1 MYYSIRKTRL
11 SFFKM
16 TLEKKRINNLMKRL
30 LYTLSLFATLLCIL
44 PKAKAITLP
53 DPYDTY
59 YKKQK
64 PKVALDTIPLTDR
77 KGDFITDKSKNP
89 FDIDPNILE
98 QKVEY
103 DAKTGK
109 YIVFEKIGNEYY
121 RTPTYMTF
129 EEYLDYKSKEQE
141 REYFKN
147 LAGIQSNKK
156 NSASGKFDPMSKI
169 DIQKSLVDRLFGGTE
184 INVKPQG
191 GIDLTLGFFTYYR
204 SSGVFATGGR
214 TSPWNPLDPVDLK
227 PRLTVDGNVGSKLKL
242 NFNYDA
248 QSSFNFDQQIKLKY
262 DSEAFNED
270 DIVKKI
276 EAGNVSLPL
285 KGTLIQGAQSLMG
298 LKTDL
303 QFGHLRMTLL
313 ASQQLSKQN
322 NIKIEN
328 GAAIQDFEIKPDEYD
343 ENRHFFLSHYNRET
357 YEGSLVN
364 IPFVKSSY
372 RLAQIQVWISDDRP
386 DYQVG
391 QTNIAAIAD
400 LAEADV
406 SKYGN
411 DKLKTDY
418 PPITIGPMTN
428 KNFLGDDGHPLADNR
443 VNGIYK
449 ELIENDTS
457 SNLEYINTVL
467 STKFRM
473 EQATDFETFRGRLL
487 NASEYTYNAQLG
499 YISLNLRLRPDQR
512 LGVAY
517 KYYFTENCDSIYTV
531 GQLSG
536 QTLET
541 TSERGST
548 SSTTNQDSV
557 KSDKVVFVKLLKPSN
572 QKVTLPIWDLMM
584 KNVYNLRTNQLN
596 KEGFQF
602 DIYYKNDFGGG
613 EPLKF
618 IPELPYRPLLSI
630 FKLDTLNRFGDPQA
644 DGVFDYVPGITV
656 NERTGSIVFP
666 ILEPFGSSLSAILK
680 TPDLIE
686 KYAYQKLYD
695 TSVVIA
701 KQIFLDKNKFIM
713 KGRVKS
719 ATSGEINL
727 GPFVPRNGVK
737 VTAGGISLIEGVDYE
752 IDYSLG
758 KLRVLNP
765 AYLSQGT
772 PINVNYEDQSAFS
785 TLNKSMVGARF
796 DYDFSKKFTMG
807 ATYLRLWE
815 RPFTQKVNVGDDP
828 INNRIFGL
836 DMNYSDKV
844 PWVTNMLDKLP
855 FYSTKAESSFAFNA
869 EAAYLKPGH
878 NSAINSQEKDK
889 DEGGV
894 INIDDFEGALSGFTL
909 GGFNSNSWILSST
922 PPEFGESKLTND
934 LTYGANRAKLS
945 WYQIDQS
952 VNSGNTGL
960 DKSHPYS
967 RLVLQTELFNR
978 QVQTGINQLFTFDL
992 SYYPS
997 LRGPYNFDRLGGIAS
1012 YTNGTK
1018 IDTNNQIKLLEPK
1031 SRWGGIMRY
1040 FQNNDFQANNY
1051 QFIEFWVLNPFL
1063 DADGKPKPG
1072 TEEGELTFQ
1081 LGNVSED
1088 ILRDN
1093 LQFYENGMPAKNV
1106 QTSLRKTKWGNVPVK
1121 VPLVNGF
1128 VLDEIAQ
1135 QDVGFDGM
1143 DDNQERERYQEYLTE
1158 YNLPSLDID
1167 PAGDNFLFYNDKSLS
1182 GLDMVTR
1189 MRDFN
1194 GPQGNTPEQSDFDNN
1209 RFFRGSRNPDS
1220 EDLNNNKSL
1229 EQAEAYYEYKIKIK
1243 NDNGEIDIS
1252 NNPYFRQFKQ
1262 VNANEKWYRF
1272 VIPLDKPT
1280 STVGIEGFRSIQFM
1294 RMYFSKFE
1302 EQKTF
1307 RFAEFQLVRNQWR
1320 ASELG
1325 CKDGSKPE
1333 LSIDEVG
1340 IEENFTRQPI
1350 PYRLVRGIQQEIVNS
1365 SLGSNLQQD
1374 EKSIVLKFCN
1384 LQNGC
1389 EVAINK
1395 IANIKLNL
1403 YKKLQMFT
1411 HLESEKANEIKD
1423 GDVSVFV
1430 KLGKDLKTNYYEYVM
1445 PLKASAFSSNGNDIE
1460 NIWPDV
1466 NRIDALFSKFI
1477 DVKKEKLSK
1486 ANVPGTSTI
1495 IPDPDK
1501 EGAFFVIH
1509 GTPSLGDV
1517 KIIELGLRNTSK
1529 EIKNICGTAWFNEL
1543 RAVGLNEE
1551 GAYAA
1556 LAKAQLKMADFGDIN
1571 AAASYSSIGF
1581 GNLDQRLLE
1590 RSRNEIIQ
1598 FDASTS
1604 LALGKLL
1611 PKFLPINLPFFAQ
1624 YTSSIKKPQFDP
1636 YQEDISSEELAAIS
1650 PASEREDILS
1660 RGKEKTTITS
1670 YNVTNVRKEGGKGGK
1685 PWSLENL
1692 SGTYAFTE
1700 TKKSDPIIREDIVTE
1715 KKSTLDYGYAGKP
1728 KYIQPL
1734 KFIKPK
1740 ALKLLS
1746 EFNFNP
1752 LPTNFG
1758 FNTNLEKYEGYRIFR
1773 RPNQPEYRFDDR
1785 RFKWDRNY
1793 TLDWDFTKALR
1804 MNFKANVTSV
1814 VDEYRQVGIKDDS
1827 SIRDWVDESNKIVAS
1842 GSDGYEINKAKAD
1855 QYRIDN
1861 FKKFGR
1867 SKNYS
1872 HSFAV
1877 NYKLPISLLPLMDWV
1892 TSSAEYKST
1901 YTWTAGP
1908 LIFIDNKQQIVGNDT
1923 LQGNRPGNIIQNTQ
1937 VRSLNATFAFDKLYS
1952 KWAYLKKIENGG
1964 PKNKSKK
1971 ETSKDKDP
1979 KNNDPLSRDGRSKGD
1994 IEDDKGMADKD
2005 SKDKDSKDKKEKDKK
2020 DKTKSKDRAPSM
2032 VERIL
2037 IRPLLSVRS
2046 VKFNYKEEFG
2056 TLIPGFMPESSLLGL
2071 SEGFTSPGWQFASG
2085 LQPNLDKNSENNFL
2099 QKNKTWFNPSNA
2111 FNDQLTQSERQN
2123 INLKIALEPFKD
2135 FKIDVDFNK
2144 DYKNSH
2150 TEIFKNKEVNG
2161 SLNYMQLASL
2171 NMGSLETTYSSLNTL
2186 FDNPQDLIVQ
2196 FKANRKTV
2204 AEKLAGGLSPRHP
2217 DYPNFPKGYGPASY
2231 AVVVPSFLAAYTG
2244 TEAGSIN
2251 TDITS
2256 SVKSYNYIP
2265 KPNWQLRYDG
2275 LSKLPFFSTFLSSFS
2290 LKHGYK
2296 STLSINNFNSGVDY
2310 QDSNPFKQ
2318 DEKSNY
2324 YAKIE
2329 IPALTMKEDFSPLI
2343 GIDLKTKSN
2352 MEIKFEYK
2360 KGRTLDLRASTNELS
2375 ETLNSSFVFGYGY
2388 IIENFKGFG
2397 GGGAKKKK
2405 TTRKKKDEFDLSDK
2419 EDPNEEDENGALGG
2433 GGLDG
2438 NGKSKKDSKSKKKD
2452 AKASTNVKGRKL
2464 TINCDFSL
2472 RDEVTQQYLLSDE
2485 ALVGTRNRGQKSL
2498 QFNPTVEY
2506 QMYKNLAIRLYF
2518 EYQSSTPYT
2527 PGSYSNTNMSA
2538 GTVVR
2543 YMFN

>member
-1 MYYSIRKTRL
+1 MYYSARKKRL
-11 SFFKM
+11 SSFM
-16 TLEKKRINNLMKRL
+16 ITLKKKRISNLMNRL
-30 LYTLSLFATLLCIL
+30 LFTLSVFAVLLCIL
-44 PKAKAITLP
+44 PNAKAITLP
-53 DPYDTY
+53 SPYETS
-59 YKKQK
+59 YKTTKS
-64 PKVALDTIPLTDR
+64 KVVTDTIPLNDR
-77 KGDFITDKSKNP
+77 KGDFLTDKPKNP
-89 FDIDPNILE
+89 FDITPNILE

-103 DAKTGK
+103 DEKTGK
-109 YIVFEKIGNEYY
+109 YIIFEKIGNEYY

-129 EEYLDYKSKEQE
+129 EEYLNYKAKEQE
-141 REYFKN
+141 SEYFKN

-156 NSASGKFDPMSKI
+156 SSASGKQDPMSKI
-169 DIQKSLVDRLFGGTE
+169 DIQKSLVDRLFGGSE

-227 PRLTVDGNVGSKLKL
+227 PRLTVDGNVGTKLKL

-343 ENRHFFLSHYNRET
+343 ENRHFFISHYNRAT
-357 YEGSLVN
+357 YESSLINV
-364 IPFVKSSY
+364 PFINSSY

-386 DYQVG
+386 DYQIG

-400 LAEADV
+400 LAESDIT
-406 SKYGN
+406 KYGN
-411 DKLKTDY
+411 TSLKAMY
-418 PPITIGPMTN
+418 PPIPISSMIN
-428 KNFLGDDGHPLADNR
+428 KNFLGDDGQPLSDNR

-457 SNLEYINTVL
+457 SNLEYITTVL
-467 STKFRM
+467 KSKFRLD
-473 EQATDFETFRGRLL
+473 QGSDFETFRGRLL
-487 NASEYTYNAQLG
+487 NPSEYTYNPQLG

-517 KYYFTENCDSIYTV
+517 RYYFTENCDSVYTV

-536 QTLET
+536 QALET
-541 TSERGST
+541 ASERGSQN
-548 SSTTNQDSV
+548 SNNPQDTVQSE
-557 KSDKVVFVKLLKPSN
+557 KVIFVKLLKPSN

-618 IPELPYRPLLSI
+618 IPELRYRPLLSI
-630 FKLDTLNRFGDPQA
+630 FKLDTLNRFNDPQA

-656 NERTGSIVFP
+656 NEKTGSIIFP
-666 ILEPFGSSLSAILK
+666 VLEPFGSSLAATLK
-680 TPDLIE
+680 EQPLIE
-686 KYAYQKLYD
+686 KYTYQQLYD

-719 ATSGEINL
+719 STSGEINL

-737 VTAGGISLIEGVDYE
+737 VTAGGISLVEGVDYE

-878 NSAINSQEKDK
+878 NSAINSQQKNA

-909 GGFNSNSWILSST
+909 GGFNSNSWILCST
-922 PPEFGESKLTND
+922 PPEFTESLLTND
-934 LTYGANRAKLS
+934 LAYGANRAKLS
-945 WYQIDQS
+945 WYQVDQS
-952 VNSGNTGL
+952 VNSGTNTR
-960 DKSHPYS
+960 DKTHPYS

-978 QVQTGINQLFTFDL
+978 QVQTGVNQLFTFDV
-992 SYYPS
+992 SFYPS
-997 LRGPYNFDRLGGIAS
+997 LRGPYNFDKPKGYTG
-1012 YTNGTK
+1012 YTNGTT
-1018 IDTNNQIKLLEPK
+1018 IVNNEIRLLNPT

-1063 DADGKPKPG
+1063 DENGVPKPG
-1072 TEEGELTFQ
+1072 NEEGEITFH

-1088 ILRDN
+1088 VLKDN
-1093 LQFYENGMPAKNV
+1093 LQFYENGMPSKNV
-1106 QTSLRKTKWGNVPVK
+1106 QTSLRQTKWGNVPVK

-1128 VLDEIAQ
+1128 VLEEIAE
-1135 QDVGFDGM
+1135 QDLGFDGM
-1143 DDNQERERYQEYLTE
+1143 NDAQELERFQEFLNE
-1158 YNLPSLDID
+1158 YPTLPSLRQD
-1167 PAGDNFLFYNDKSLS
+1167 PAGDNFLFYNDPKLD
-1182 GLDMVTR
+1182 GLDMVSR

-1194 GPQGNTPEQSDFDNN
+1194 GPQGNTPEQSDFDQN

-1229 EQAEAYYEYKIKIK
+1229 EQAETYYEYKIKIK
-1243 NDNGEIDIS
+1243 NNNGELDTTAS
-1252 NNPYFRQFKQ
+1252 QFYRQYKQ
-1262 VNANEKWYRF
+1262 VTPNEKWYRF
-1272 VIPLDKPT
+1272 VVPLDKPT
-1280 STVGIEGFRSIQFM
+1280 QTVGIEGFRSIQFM

-1320 ASELG
+1320 ASEIG

-1340 IEENFTRQPI
+1340 IEENYTRLPI
-1350 PYRLVRGIQQEIVNS
+1350 PYRLVKGIQQEILNS
-1365 SLGSNLQQD
+1365 SLGSNLRQD

-1389 EVAINK
+1389 DVAINK

-1411 HLESEKANEIKD
+1411 HLEPQKEGDIKD
-1423 GDVSVFV
+1423 GDISVYI

-1445 PLKASAFSSNGNDIE
+1445 PVKASSFSGKVDDQQ
-1460 NIWPDV
+1460 NIWPDT
-1466 NRIDALFSKFI
+1466 NKIDALFSRFV
-1477 DVKKEKLSK
+1477 DVKKEKIIKEVNSGMD
-1486 ANVPGTSTI
+1486 VT
-1495 IPDPDK
+1495 IPDPDNP
-1501 EGAFFVIH
+1501 GAYYLIH

-1517 KIIELGLRNTSK
+1517 KIIELGLRNTSQEVK
-1529 EIKNICGTAWFNEL
+1529 TLCGTAWFNEL
-1543 RAVGLNEE
+1543 RAIGLNED

-1556 LAKAQLKMADFGDIN
+1556 QAKAQLKMADFGDIN
-1571 AAASYSSIGF
+1571 AAASYSSIGW

-1590 RSRNEIIQ
+1590 RSRQEVIQ
-1598 FDASTS
+1598 FDASTALS
-1604 LALGKLL
+1604 LGKLL

-1624 YTSSIKKPQFDP
+1624 YTTSIKKPQFDP
-1636 YQEDISSEELAAIS
+1636 YQEDISGKELAAIS
-1650 PASEREDILS
+1650 PADQREDIIE

-1692 SGTYAFTE
+1692 SGSYSFTE
-1700 TKKSDPIIREDIVTE
+1700 TKKSDPVIKADVVTE
-1715 KKSTLDYGYAGKP
+1715 KKSILDYGYSGKP

-1740 ALKLLS
+1740 ALKILS

-1758 FNTNLEKYEGYRIFR
+1758 FNTNLENYQGYRIFR
-1773 RPNQPEYRFDDR
+1773 RPQGPEYRFDDR

-1804 MNFKANVTSV
+1804 MNFKANVSSV
-1814 VDEYRQVGIKDDS
+1814 VDEYRQVGINDDS
-1827 SIRDWVDESNKIVAS
+1827 SLRDWVNESNTIVAR
-1842 GSDGYEINKAKAD
+1842 GSDGYEVNKAKAD
-1855 QYRIDN
+1855 QYRLDN

-1867 SKNYS
+1867 AKNYTHNLS
-1872 HSFAV
+1872 V

-1892 TSSAEYKST
+1892 SSSAEYKST

-1908 LIFIDNKQQIVGNDT
+1908 LIYIDKV
-1923 LQGNRPGNIIQNTQ
+1923 NRPGNIIQNSQ
-1937 VRSLNATFAFDKLYS
+1937 VRSLGATFSFDKLYS
-1952 KWAYLKKIENGG
+1952 KWGYLKKIENGG
-1964 PKNKSKK
+1964 PKSKSKK
-1971 ETSKDKDP
+1971 DNAKDKD
-1979 KNNDPLSRDGRSKGD
+1979 KEKGGGDPLARG
-1994 IEDDKGMADKD
+1994 DKGKGEIDDNKDAD
-2005 SKDKDSKDKKEKDKK
+2005 SKDSKDKKDKAKKEKN
-2020 DKTKSKDRAPSM
+2020 KDRAPSI

-2037 IRPLLSVRS
+2037 IRPLLSLRS

-2071 SEGFTSPGWQFASG
+2071 SDGFTSPGWQFAAG
-2085 LQPNLDKNSENNFL
+2085 LQPDLNKYSENNFL
-2099 QKNKTWFNPSNA
+2099 QNNKTWFNPSHA

-2123 INLKIALEPFKD
+2123 INLKVALEPFKD

-2144 DYKNSH
+2144 DYKNTH
-2150 TEIFKNKEVNG
+2150 TEIFKNKGVDG
-2161 SLNYMQLASL
+2161 TLDYMQLASL

-2186 FDNPQDLIVQ
+2186 FSKSEDLIAQ
-2196 FKANRKTV
+2196 FKANRVTV
-2204 AEKLAGGLSPRHP
+2204 AQRLAGPLSSRHP
-2217 DYPNFPKGYGPASY
+2217 DYPNFPKGYGPANYS
-2231 AVVVPSFLAAYTG
+2231 VVVPSFLAAYTG
-2244 TEAGSIN
+2244 VDANKVN
-2251 TDITS
+2251 TDVITS
-2256 SVKSYNYIP
+2256 VKAYNYIP

-2275 LSKLPFFSTFLSSFS
+2275 LSKLPFFSNFLSSFS

-2296 STLSINNFNSGVDY
+2296 STLSINSFNSGVEY
-2310 QDSNPFKQ
+2310 QENNPFRL
-2318 DEKSNY
+2318 DEKNNY

-2360 KGRTLDLRASTNELS
+2360 KGRTLELRASTNELS

-2388 IIENFKGFG
+2388 VIENFKGFG
-2397 GGGAKKKK
+2397 GGGSKKKK
-2405 TTRKKKDEFDLSDK
+2405 NTRKKKDEFDLSDRA
-2419 EDPNEEDENGALGG
+2419 DGDNEEEEPAGALAGG
-2433 GGLDG
+2433 VSDKS
-2438 NGKSKKDSKSKKKD
+2438 GKGKKDAKSKKKD
-2452 AKASTNVKGRKL
+2452 AKGSTNVKGRKL

-2485 ALVGTRNRGQKSL
+2485 ALKGRPNRGQKSL

>member
-1 MYYSIRKTRL
+1 MYYSIRKKRL
-11 SFFKM
+11 SSFKI
-16 TLEKKRINNLMKRL
+16 TLKKKRIEYLMNRL
-30 LYTLSLFATLLCIL
+30 VYTLILFAVLFCIL
-44 PKAKAITLP
+44 PQAKAITLP
-53 DPYDTY
+53 DPYQSACQI
-59 YKKQK
+59 KS
-64 PKVALDTIPLTDR
+64 KVVLDTIPFNDR

-89 FDIDPNILE
+89 FDITPNILE
-98 QKVEY
+98 QKVEF

-109 YIVFEKIGNEYY
+109 YIIFEKIGNEYY

-129 EEYLDYKSKEQE
+129 EEYLEYKSKEQE

-156 NSASGKFDPMSKI
+156 ASAAGKIDPMSKI

-214 TSPWNPLDPVDLK
+214 TSPWNPLDPVELK

-322 NIKIEN
+322 SIKIEN
-328 GAAIQDFEIKPDEYD
+328 GASIQDFEIKPDEYD
-343 ENRHFFLSHYNRET
+343 ENRHFFLSHYNRGT
-357 YEGSLVN
+357 YESSLIN
-364 IPFVKSSY
+364 IPFITSSY

-386 DYQVG
+386 DYQIG

-406 SKYGN
+406 NKYGN
-411 DKLKTDY
+411 NKLKIDY
-418 PPITIGPMTN
+418 PPLTIN
-428 KNFLGDDGHPLADNR
+428 SNSNRNFLGDNGLPLADNR

-457 SNLEYINTVL
+457 SNLEYITTVL
-467 STKFRM
+467 KGKFAL
-473 EQATDFETFRGRLL
+473 EQSTDFETFRGRLL
-487 NASEYTYNAQLG
+487 NSSEYTYNPQLG

-517 KYYFTENCDSIYTV
+517 KYYFTQNCDSVYTV

-536 QTLET
+536 QNLET
-541 TSERGST
+541 GSERGP
-548 SSTTNQDSV
+548 TNNTNTRDTI
-557 KSDKVVFVKLLKPSN
+557 KSEKVIFVKLLKPSN

-602 DIYYKNDFGGG
+602 DIFYKNDLGGG

-618 IPELPYRPLLSI
+618 IPELRFRPLLSI
-630 FKLDTLNRFGDPQA
+630 FKLDTLNRFGDPQS

-656 NERTGSIVFP
+656 NEKTGSIVFP
-666 ILEPFGSSLSAILK
+666 VLEPFGSSLSAVLK
-680 TPDLIE
+680 DPELI
-686 KYAYQKLYD
+686 KTYSYQQLYD

-701 KQIFLDKNKFIM
+701 KQLFLDKNKFIM

-719 ATSGEINL
+719 STSGEINL

-785 TLNKSMVGARF
+785 TLNKSMVGARI

-878 NSAINSQEKDK
+878 NKAINSQQKNK

-909 GGFNSNSWILSST
+909 GGFNSNSWILCST
-922 PPEFGESKLTND
+922 PPEFGESELTND

-952 VNSGNTGL
+952 VNTNDQAGKKN
-960 DKSHPYS
+960 PYS

-992 SYYPS
+992 SYYPE
-997 LRGPYNFDRLGGIAS
+997 LRGPYNFDKLDGIPG

-1018 IDTNNQIKLLEPK
+1018 IEDNQIKLKNPK

-1063 DADGKPKPG
+1063 DADGKPKPDN
-1072 TEEGELTFQ
+1072 EDGELTFH

-1088 ILRDN
+1088 VLRDN
-1093 LQFYENGMPAKNV
+1093 LQFYENGLPSKNV
-1106 QTSLRKTKWGNVPVK
+1106 ETSLRQTKWGNVPTK

-1128 VLDEIAQ
+1128 VLEEIEQ
-1135 QDVGFDGM
+1135 QDLGFDGM
-1143 DDNQERERYQEYLTE
+1143 NDDQERERFQDYLKEYST
-1158 YNLPSLDID
+1158 LPSLATD
-1167 PAGDNFLFYNDKSLS
+1167 PSGDNFLFYNDASIKD
-1182 GLDMVTR
+1182 LDMVTR
-1189 MRDFN
+1189 MRNFN
-1194 GPQGNTPEQSDFDNN
+1194 GPQGNTPKQSDFDKNQ
-1209 RFFRGSRNPDS
+1209 FFRGSRNPDS
-1220 EDLNNNKSL
+1220 EDLNNNRSL

-1243 NDNGEIDIS
+1243 NNNGEIDTAG
-1252 NNPYFRQFKQ
+1252 NQYYRQFKEG
-1262 VNANEKWYRF
+1262 NGGEKWYRF
-1272 VIPLDKPT
+1272 VVPLDKPT

-1320 ASELG
+1320 ESDLD
-1325 CKDGSKPE
+1325 CKDGSRPD

-1350 PYRLVRGIQQEIVNS
+1350 PYRLVPGIQQEILNS
-1365 SLGSNLQQD
+1365 SLGSNLRQD
-1374 EKSIVLKFCN
+1374 EKSIAIKFCN

-1389 EVAINK
+1389 QVAINK

-1411 HLESEKANEIKD
+1411 HLEAKVDGEIKD
-1423 GDVSVFV
+1423 GDVSVFI
-1430 KLGKDLKTNYYEYVM
+1430 KLGKDLNTNYYEYIM
-1445 PLKASAFSSNGNDIE
+1445 PVKASVFSSDGNNIA
-1460 NIWPDV
+1460 NIWPDT
-1466 NRIDALFSKFI
+1466 NKIDAIFSRFI
-1477 DVKKEKLSK
+1477 DVKKRRIS
-1486 ANVPGTSTI
+1486 TSAPAKDTI
-1495 IPDPDK
+1495 YIADPDNA
-1501 EGAFFVIH
+1501 GAYYVIH

-1517 KIIELGLRNTSK
+1517 KIIEIGLKNTSLEMK
-1529 EIKNICGTAWFNEL
+1529 SICGTAWFNEL
-1543 RAVGLNEE
+1543 RAIGLNED

-1556 LAKAQLKMADFGDIN
+1556 QAKAQLKMADFGDIN

-1604 LALGKLL
+1604 LGLGKLL
-1611 PKFLPINLPFFAQ
+1611 PKFLPINIPFFAQ
-1624 YTSSIKKPQFDP
+1624 YTTSIKKPQFDP
-1636 YQEDISSEELAAIS
+1636 YQEDISSKELAAVS
-1650 PASEREDILS
+1650 KPEERQDIID

-1692 SGTYAFTE
+1692 SGTYSFTE
-1700 TKKSDPIIREDIVTE
+1700 TEKSDAVIRADVVTE
-1715 KKSTLDYGYAGKP
+1715 KKSVVDYGFAGKP

-1758 FNTNLEKYEGYRIFR
+1758 FNTNLEKYEGYKVFR
-1773 RPNQPEYRFDDR
+1773 RPMGPEYRFDDR
-1785 RFKWDRNY
+1785 RIKWERNY
-1793 TLDWDFTKALR
+1793 TLDWDLTKALR

-1814 VDEYRQVGIKDDS
+1814 VDEYRQVGIRDDS
-1827 SIRDWVDESNKIVAS
+1827 SLRDWVNESNKVVAL
-1842 GSDGYEINKAKAD
+1842 GSDGYEINQAKAD
-1855 QYRIDN
+1855 QYRLDN
-1861 FKKFGR
+1861 YKKFGR
-1867 SKNYS
+1867 AKSYTHN
-1872 HSFAV
+1872 FAV

-1892 TSSAEYKST
+1892 SSSAEYKST

-1908 LIFIDNKQQIVGNDT
+1908 LIIIEQKIVEKDT
-1923 LQGNRPGNIIQNTQ
+1923 IRYRPGNIIQNTQ
-1937 VRSLNATFAFDKLYS
+1937 VRSLNATFSFDKLYS
-1952 KWAYLKKIENGG
+1952 KWNYLKKIENGG

-1971 ETSKDKDP
+1971 ETAKEKDP
-1979 KNNDPLSRDGRSKGD
+1979 KNSDPLSKGERNKGEL
-1994 IEDDKGMADKD
+1994 EDDNDIALNKD
-2005 SKDKDSKDKKEKDKK
+2005 GKDKTSKEKKA
-2020 DKTKSKDRAPSM
+2020 KTKSKDRAPSI

-2037 IRPLLSVRS
+2037 IRPLLSLRS

-2071 SEGFTSPGWQFASG
+2071 SEGFTSPGWQFAAG
-2085 LQPNLDKNSENNFL
+2085 IQPDLNKNSDKNFL
-2099 QKNKTWFNPSNA
+2099 QNNKEWFNPSRN
-2111 FNDQLTQSERQN
+2111 FNDQLTQSQRQN
-2123 INLKIALEPFKD
+2123 INLKVALEPFKD
-2135 FKIDVDFNK
+2135 FKIDIDFNK
-2144 DYKNSH
+2144 DYRNTH
-2150 TEIFKNKEVNG
+2150 TEIFKNKGIGNE
-2161 SLNYMQLASL
+2161 SDFMQLASL
-2171 NMGSLETTYSSLNTL
+2171 DMGSLETTYSSLNTL
-2186 FDNPQDLIVQ
+2186 FDNSQDLIAQ
-2196 FKANRKTV
+2196 FKANRPIV
-2204 AEKLAGGLSPRHP
+2204 AEKLAGNLSPRHP

-2231 AVVVPSFLAAYTG
+2231 SVVVPAFLAAYTN
-2244 TEAGSIN
+2244 TEARSIN
-2251 TDITS
+2251 TNITAN
-2256 SVKSYNYIP
+2256 VKAYDYIP

-2275 LSKLPFFSTFLSSFS
+2275 LSKLPFFSNFLSSFS

-2310 QDSNPFKQ
+2310 QEANPFRQ
-2318 DEKSNY
+2318 DEKNNY

-2388 IIENFKGFG
+2388 TIENFKGFG
-2397 GGGAKKKK
+2397 GGSKKKK
-2405 TTRKKKDEFDLSDK
+2405 NTKKKKDEFDVSDRK
-2419 EDPNEEDENGALGG
+2419 DPNEEEEEPASIGG
-2433 GGLDG
+2433 GSLDK
-2438 NGKSKKDSKSKKKD
+2438 NAKGKKGAKNKKKDSK
-2452 AKASTNVKGRKL
+2452 STNVKGRKL

-2485 ALVGTRNRGQKSL
+2485 ALKGRPNRGQKSL
-2498 QFNPTVEY
+2498 QLNPTVEY